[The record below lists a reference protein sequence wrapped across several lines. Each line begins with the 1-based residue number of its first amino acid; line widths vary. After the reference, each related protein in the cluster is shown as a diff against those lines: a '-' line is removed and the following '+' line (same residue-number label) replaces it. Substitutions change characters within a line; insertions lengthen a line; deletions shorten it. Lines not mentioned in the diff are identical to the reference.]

1 MSHESQT
8 DATDRSHIEP
18 FIKIVQAIDGGRVL
32 FWLLLGSAGYMFLT
46 AAQFSSAAQMFPRL
60 TAGIVLVAGVLRV
73 ASTYLDL
80 DIQQSENI
88 ALGGS
93 TPEQDTPDATNPGE
107 TNVDTMVVLA
117 LLIIG
122 YIIGGYFV
130 GLFWVTPP
138 FVFGYMAY
146 TDQPWWQ
153 TLLCTALMTGIAY
166 AFMIIMNLDLM
177 VGRF

>member
-8 DATDRSHIEP
+8 EATDQSRIDP
-18 FIKIVQAIDGGRVL
+18 FVKMVEATDGERVL
-32 FWLLLGSAGYMFLT
+32 FWFLLGSAGYMFVT
-46 AAQFSSAAQMFPRL
+46 AAQFTSSAQMFPRL

-73 ASTYLDL
+73 VSTHLDL

-88 ALGGS
+88 ALGGG
-93 TPEQDTPDATNPGE
+93 TPEQDTPDATTPDE

-117 LLIIG
+117 LLIMG

-130 GLFWVTPP
+130 GLFWVTPF

-153 TLLCTALMTGIAY
+153 TLLCTVLMTGIAY
-166 AFMIIMNLDLM
+166 GFMIIMNLDL
-177 VGRF
+177 VTGVF